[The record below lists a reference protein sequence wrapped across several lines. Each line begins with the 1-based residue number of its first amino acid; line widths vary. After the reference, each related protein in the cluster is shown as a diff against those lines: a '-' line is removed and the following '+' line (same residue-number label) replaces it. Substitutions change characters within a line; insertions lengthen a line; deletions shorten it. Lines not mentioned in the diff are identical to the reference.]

1 MMDKQLLAGALFFS
15 SLQAFAGDFT
25 EADAKFAQRDLSL
38 EATLEARAA
47 YKTLLDQALN
57 EDETLRAAE
66 GYLRTFL
73 YEGTHYHSLDDAEGR
88 EARKKVFSSCWSEAA
103 ESINPVTLGHQTPTY
118 YYFRSAC
125 LAYDAQVS
133 TLEGKIELVPKILD
147 AIQTGLQVPGGTEYE
162 AGGLFRV
169 AAAVKYNPAAQEVPG
184 GLFNPAE
191 ALGLIDQAIATK
203 DGPLYCE
210 NFSHKV
216 RNLLVLGRP
225 TEALTLATESLN
237 DFDAKMKAGS
247 IPEIFRAETLD
258 CLTLL
263 TQLKGSLG
271 SEAP

>member
-1 MMDKQLLAGALFFS
+1 MDKQLLAGALFCS

-25 EADAKFAQRDLSL
+25 EADAKFAQRDVSL
-38 EATLEARAA
+38 EATLEARTA

-57 EDETLRAAE
+57 DDETVRAAE

-73 YEGTHYHSLDDAEGR
+73 YEGTHYHSLDEAAGR

-103 ESINPVTLGHQTPTY
+103 ERISPVTLGYQTPVY

-133 TLEGKIELVPKILD
+133 TLEGKLELVPKILD
-147 AIQTGLQVPGGTEYE
+147 AIQTGFQVTGGTEYE

-169 AAAVKYNPAAQEVPG
+169 AAAVKYNPAAQDVPG
-184 GLFNPAE
+184 GLFNPEE
-191 ALGLIDQAIATK
+191 ALALIDQAIATK

-225 TEALTLATESLN
+225 TEALTLATESLS
-237 DFDAKMKAGS
+237 DFDAKVKTGS
-247 IPEIFRAETLD
+247 IPEMFRAETLD

-263 TQLKGSLG
+263 SQLKGSLS
-271 SEAP
+271 SETP

>member
-1 MMDKQLLAGALFFS
+1 MMDKRLLAGALFFS

-25 EADAKFAQRDLSL
+25 EADAKFAQRDVSL

-57 EDETLRAAE
+57 TEETLRAAE

-103 ESINPVTLGHQTPTY
+103 ETINPVNLGYQAPTY

-147 AIQTGLQVPGGTEYE
+147 AIQTGLQVAGGTEYE

-184 GLFNPAE
+184 GLFNPQE
-191 ALGLIDQAIATK
+191 ALGLIDLAIATP

-210 NFSHKV
+210 NYSHKV

-225 TEALTLATESLN
+225 TEALTLATLSLN
-237 DFDAKMKAGS
+237 DFDTKLKAGS

-271 SEAP
+271 SETP